1 MRAVPDACRPA
12 ATVAL
17 LRAARTNLVPAA
29 AVTLA
34 VLAAGCAGRRPPPE
48 PGPGL
53 GADVRPVPVGWT
65 EEGRASWYGHP
76 FHGRRTASG
85 ERYDME
91 GMTAAHRTLPFG
103 AWVMVTNLDNGRA
116 AVVRITDRGPFVE
129 GRIIDLS
136 RAAARQIGML
146 GPGTARV
153 RLRVA
158 ALPEDAACHEVQV
171 GAFRERERAVAVRD
185 RFQEQG
191 TPARLEDGPAETT
204 RVLLGPYTD
213 EETGRKVAR
222 RTRGFVRECPKAAGS

>member
-1 MRAVPDACRPA
+1 MRAVPDACRSTA
-12 ATVAL
+12 AAVAL
-17 LRAARTNLVPAA
+17 LLVAA
-29 AVTLA
+29 A
-34 VLAAGCAGRRPPPE
+34 CAGRRPPAD
-48 PGPGL
+48 PGPGAA
-53 GADVRPVPVGWT
+53 ADVRPVSVGWT

-103 AWVMVTNLDNGRA
+103 AWVLVTNRDNGRSA
-116 AVVRITDRGPFVE
+116 MVRVTDRGPFVE

-185 RFQEQG
+185 RFQEMG
-191 TPARLEDGPAETT
+191 APARLEDGPDGTT
-204 RVLLGPYTD
+204 RVVLGPYPD
-213 EETGRKVAR
+213 EETGKKVAR
-222 RTRGFVRECPKAAGS
+222 RTEGFVRECPNSTGP